1 MGSLLVSAPT
11 APSRPAPLDTLIANL
26 APIKES
32 PAQHR
37 AIAKPASRKSP
48 QPRSAKRTPLQ
59 RFRPILFPIPVEP
72 GVARIQELEWA
83 VPREVAAPLNAA
95 LVPAGGRKCP
105 LRPINLVGRRP
116 KTTPRPAREMDADN
130 LGAPATPRRAYR
142 QEKREK
148 TREVTREETH
158 DSSVG
163 AFSTK
168 SAAVGPRK
176 KSVKGKLLP
185 ANIKMPSPTIVFAPL
200 MRGLI
205 GIRRIAVPAAVA
217 VVVALGLGSLFS
229 RDSAILTAAEEN
241 IGPRAAFLMEDDFGG
256 GGREGW
262 DAPNSLVAIEAGGV
276 RVEGLTLHTET
287 MQLSDYRMDF
297 EASVSSGA
305 VSWVVRAQDSENY
318 HLYRLEKTRK
328 KSATP
333 YRVVHYPVVDGKAD
347 TSQAVSNDVTQ
358 ELNEQVYHRFSV
370 RVREGRVV
378 TFVNGESVDYW
389 VPQERTVG
397 GIGFFGSKAK
407 PSMIGYVTTYSNQ
420 DFLGLSLAVALDAIK
435 SFQEYLDQ
443 SA

>member
-1 MGSLLVSAPT
+1 MGSLLVSVPT
-11 APSRPAPLDTLIANL
+11 ATSRPGPLDALIANL

-37 AIAKPASRKSP
+37 AIAKPASRKPP
-48 QPRSAKRTPLQ
+48 QPRSAKRKPLQ

-72 GVARIQELEWA
+72 GVARMQTFEWA
-83 VPREVAAPLNAA
+83 VPREVAAPLNVA
-95 LVPAGGRKCP
+95 LAPAGDRKCP
-105 LRPINLVGRRP
+105 LRPIKLVGKRP

-130 LGAPATPRRAYR
+130 LGAPATPRKAYR
-142 QEKREK
+142 QE
-148 TREVTREETH
+148 TREETR

-168 SAAVGPRK
+168 SVAADPRK
-176 KSVKGKLLP
+176 KSVKGKWLP
-185 ANIKMPSPTIVFAPL
+185 ANIKIPSPAIVFAPL
-200 MRGLI
+200 MHGLI

-229 RDSAILTAAEEN
+229 RNSAILTAAEEN

-256 GGREGW
+256 EGRQGW

-305 VSWVVRAQDSENY
+305 VSWVVRAQDRENY
-318 HLYRLEKTRK
+318 HLYRLEKARK

-347 TSQAVSNDVTQ
+347 TSQAASNDVSQ